1 MRMMRRQKSPRNGN
15 VLKKQDHTKTE
26 TKATSLI
33 RSNEQYYNKVNVKTL
48 WCLVN
53 GDCPILADNNIKTI
67 GVLTDLNKVCHLMVE
82 LSNRK
87 RRLRLLVRWLR

>member
-1 MRMMRRQKSPRNGN
+1 MRRQKSPRNGN

-53 GDCPILADNNIKTI
+53 GDCVSSVFPFDIDINKKITI
-67 GVLTDLNKVCHLMVE
+67 GHMKENIIEKINFKNGC
-82 LSNRK
+82 SQF
-87 RRLRLLVRWLR
+87 